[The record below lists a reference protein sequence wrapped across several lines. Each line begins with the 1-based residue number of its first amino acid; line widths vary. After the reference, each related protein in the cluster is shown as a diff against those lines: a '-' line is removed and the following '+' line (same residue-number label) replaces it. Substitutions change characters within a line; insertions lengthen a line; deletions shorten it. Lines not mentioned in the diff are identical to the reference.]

1 MRTRLHTTMAA
12 ACLALFMVVLVSPAA
27 AETKTETFRTGPIT
41 VAGYQVKQEQAMRI
55 PKPDV
60 NGYITDMSVDVVDK
74 DGTPV
79 PISRL
84 MLHHIVFL
92 NVGKK
97 DATCD
102 EFTLLD
108 SKTKVSGSLA
118 ERFYAAGEERAVF
131 KLPEGHGYPIA
142 KKDPWL
148 MTWMMMNHRR
158 VTDQAYIEYKV
169 TYTDEA
175 STTPVKP
182 YWLDSRNCKSDPV
195 YDVPGGGKP
204 GSIHTDRKTFTMP
217 EDGRIVAG
225 GGHVHGGARDLTLR
239 QASCADRRLF
249 ASKPLWGAKDHP
261 FYNVQPV
268 LHEPGPVNMSGFLSK
283 RGFAV
288 PAGQKLVLE
297 SNYDAERLHTRVMG
311 IMIVYVAHDAAAT
324 AAAQAEDGACAPRP
338 EDIQIFRSEAN
349 GRFRAPLFTV
359 PLTGIDPRTSLA
371 REIERPPGPTK
382 VLTGNPMLDVE
393 SFSLKPG
400 NVSIPRGGT
409 VAWRFRGS
417 DLHDITVA
425 NGPRGFSTPHLN
437 GNRVFR
443 RQFNTPGTYK
453 MFCSLHP
460 VDMTQTV
467 TVRKAPKGARSGLP
481 PLPPVGI

>member
-1 MRTRLHTTMAA
+1 MRTRLHATLLATCVALLLLVFAA
-12 ACLALFMVVLVSPAA
+12 PVS
-27 AETKTETFRTGPIT
+27 AETRTETFRTPPIT
-41 VAGYQVKQEQAMRI
+41 VAGYQVKQEQAMTI

-60 NGYITDMSVDVVDK
+60 DGFITDMSVDVVNK
-74 DGTPV
+74 DGTQV
-79 PISRL
+79 GIQRL

-102 EFTLLD
+102 EFQLLD
-108 SKTKVSGSLA
+108 SKTRVSGNLA

-131 KLPEGHGYPIA
+131 KLPEGHGYPLA
-142 KKDPWL
+142 KKDSWL

-169 TYTDEA
+169 TYTTEP

-204 GSIHTDRKTFTMP
+204 GSTHTDRKSFTLP

-225 GGHVHGGARDLTLR
+225 GGHVHGGAKDLTLR

-288 PAGQKLVLE
+288 PAGQQVVLE
-297 SNYDAERLHTRVMG
+297 SNYDARRLHTRVMG
-311 IMIVYVAHDAAAT
+311 IMIVYVAHDEAAK
-324 AAAQAEDGACAPRP
+324 AQDSECAPRP
-338 EDIQIFRSEAN
+338 DDIQVFRSEAR
-349 GRFRAPLFTV
+349 GRFRSPLFTV
-359 PLTGIDPRTSLA
+359 PLTGIDPLTGLA

-382 VLTGNPMLDVE
+382 VLKGNAALNVS

-400 NVSIPRGGT
+400 NVSIPQGGK

-437 GNRVFR
+437 GDRVYEREFKKA
-443 RQFNTPGTYK
+443 GTYK

-460 VDMTQTV
+460 VDMTQTI
-467 TVRKAPKGARSGLP
+467 TVRRAAKSSRPAGYRRYLP
-481 PLPPVGI
+481 

>member
-1 MRTRLHTTMAA
+1 MRTRPRSTLLA
-12 ACLALFMVVLVSPAA
+12 ACLALFMVVPVAPASA
-27 AETKTETFRTGPIT
+27 VTRTKTFRTAPIT

-60 NGYITDMSVDVVDK
+60 DGFITDMSVDVVDE

-92 NVGKK
+92 NTGHK

-108 SKTKVSGSLA
+108 SQTKVPASFA

-158 VTDQAYIEYKV
+158 VTDRAYIEYKV
-169 TYTDEA
+169 TYTTEP

-182 YWLDSRNCKSDPV
+182 YWLDARNCKSDPV
-195 YDVPGGGKP
+195 YDVPGGGEP
-204 GSIHTDRKTFTMP
+204 GSTHTDRSSYTLP

-225 GGHVHGGARDLTLR
+225 GGHVHGGGKNLSLR
-239 QASCADRRLF
+239 QPACGDRRLF

-288 PAGQKLVLE
+288 RAGQELVLE

-311 IMIVYVAHDAAAT
+311 IMIVYVAHDG
-324 AAAQAEDGACAPRP
+324 AAQPQDEACAPRP
-338 EDIQIFRSEAN
+338 EDVQVFRSEDR
-349 GRFRAPLFTV
+349 GRLRSPLFTV
-359 PLTGIDPRTSLA
+359 PLTGIDPRTGLA
-371 REIERPPGPTK
+371 RPIERPPGRTK
-382 VLTGNPMLDVE
+382 FLTGNPMLDVQ
-393 SFSLKPG
+393 SFFLEPA

-409 VAWRFRGS
+409 VSWRFRGS
-417 DLHDITVA
+417 DLHDMTVA
-425 NGPRGFSTPHLN
+425 DGPRGFSTPYMN
-437 GNRVFR
+437 GDRVFER
-443 RQFNTPGTYK
+443 KFNTPGTYK

-467 TVRKAPKGARSGLP
+467 TVRRAP
-481 PLPPVGI
+481 